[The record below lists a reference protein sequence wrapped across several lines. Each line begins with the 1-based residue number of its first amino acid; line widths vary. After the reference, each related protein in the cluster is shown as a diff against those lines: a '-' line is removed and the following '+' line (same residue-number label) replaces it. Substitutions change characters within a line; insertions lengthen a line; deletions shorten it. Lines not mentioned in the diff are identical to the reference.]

1 MNPLIARRRVALG
14 VCLTMA
20 LMFVSAGSSAAQ
32 EGRSVYVR
40 QTAARLSKLMDE
52 AERDKFILPVNAF
65 SIGGGWL
72 NQSTDQWIP
81 LFTVQLTEG
90 KAYRFLAAGDDDT
103 KDLDLE
109 IQDSSGKVVAQ
120 DVSVA
125 ADAKVE
131 FTPQMSGRYT
141 VRLRLYDSR
150 NNLPCFC
157 FATLV
162 SKD

>member
-1 MNPLIARRRVALG
+1 
-14 VCLTMA
+14 MA

-40 QTAARLSKLMDE
+40 QASTRLAKLMDD
-52 AERDKFILPVNAF
+52 AERDKFILPANAF

-90 KAYRFLAAGDDDT
+90 KAYRFLAAGDNDT
-103 KDLDLE
+103 NDLDLE
-109 IQDSSGKVVAQ
+109 IQDASGKVVAQ
-120 DVSVA
+120 DVGVA

-141 VRLRLYDSR
+141 VRLRLYDSKKSVF
-150 NNLPCFC
+150 L
-157 FATLV
+157 FATLM